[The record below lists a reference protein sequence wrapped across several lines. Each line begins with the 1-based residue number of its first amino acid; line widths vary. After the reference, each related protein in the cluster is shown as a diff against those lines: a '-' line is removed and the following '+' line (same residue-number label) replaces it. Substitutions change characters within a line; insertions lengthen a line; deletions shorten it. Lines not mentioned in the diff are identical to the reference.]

1 MHLKKTAKERTFRAL
16 IPGSFD
22 PITTGHLDVIRRAAA
37 MFDEVVVAVMTN
49 DMRAY
54 VADAAEKK
62 YLFSM
67 EERKKLAELACEPWE
82 NVRVIASDARL
93 IDLFDALEATM
104 IVKGVRNPE
113 DFSYEQQHAHWNRA
127 HNSRAET
134 LYLPADP
141 AYDAISSTRVRS
153 AIACGE
159 RWDDLVP
166 PKVAEAIAAW
176 QKNKNKNKNKK
187 SEGAMS

>member
-1 MHLKKTAKERTFRAL
+1 MHLKKTSGERTFRAL

-22 PITTGHLDVIRRAAA
+22 PITMGHLDVIRRAAA

-54 VADAAEKK
+54 VADAAVKT

-82 NVRVIASDARL
+82 NVHVIASDARL
-93 IDLFDALEATM
+93 IDLFDALEATV

-113 DFSYEQQHAHWNRA
+113 DFLYEQQHAHWNRT

-141 AYDAISSTRVRS
+141 AFDTISSTRVRS
-153 AIACGE
+153 AIADGE

-166 PKVAEAIAAW
+166 PKVATAIAAW
-176 QKNKNKNKNKK
+176 HKNKNKE
-187 SEGAMS
+187 SEGAIS